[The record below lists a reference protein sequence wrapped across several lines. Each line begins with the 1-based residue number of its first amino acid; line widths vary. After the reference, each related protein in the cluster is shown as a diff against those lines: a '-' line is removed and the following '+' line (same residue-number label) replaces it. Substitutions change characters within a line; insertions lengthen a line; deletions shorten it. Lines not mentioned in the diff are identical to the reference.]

1 MSGSGWSEITTAKE
15 EKRHELILSGPTIS
29 DRIAKTGLDPS
40 LFDLTGLNFLRV
52 SETCL
57 EEVPDTISNLQNLS
71 TLVLHSNKIKTLTS
85 SLGKLSKLKNLDVSR
100 NQLEK
105 FPEEVADLSALY
117 SLNASFNKLTEFPSL
132 LKNSWLT
139 ILDLSNNAFE
149 DFPDVCSDK
158 LCHLAEV
165 RLGSNNIKEIPHSIN
180 ALPAL
185 KLLDLS
191 ENKIKD
197 VPGELSDITKLK
209 ELNLKGNPLSD
220 KRLGK
225 MVLQCHS
232 KQVLEYIRQHCKRD
246 SASTKSTGKGKKG
259 NRKSNASESDPSA
272 NVKEI
277 DEVEDLCNKINVM
290 HVTDSTPAITVDKEV
305 LSVRPY
311 IVCCIV
317 RGLSFNPDTF
327 KKFIKMQNNLHD
339 TICNKRQAATIAT
352 HDLAALSPGSLKY
365 VARVPDQVKL
375 QPLGSTKDT
384 LASVVYARLKSHAHS
399 VMQDKKRNRFSGIHK
414 FLYLLEGQPLFPF
427 LIDGG
432 EKVISFPPLTNS
444 NVTKMSVDSKDMLVE
459 VTSSASL
466 DSCKKVMN
474 TLLLECLKLGIGQ
487 LPSDESP
494 DRPKGNLLTVEQVK
508 IVDSA
513 GILRI
518 VYPARSDLIFDGVD
532 AVKVI
537 RNYE

>member
-1 MSGSGWSEITTAKE
+1 MSGSGWSEIITAKE
-15 EKRHELILSGPTIS
+15 ENRHELILSGPTIS
-29 DRIAKTGLDPS
+29 DRIAKYGIDS
-40 LFDLTGLNFLRV
+40 ALFSLTGLNFLRV
-52 SETCL
+52 SETCM

-100 NQLEK
+100 NQLER

-117 SLNASFNKLTEFPSL
+117 SLNASFNKLASFPSL

-149 DFPDVCSDK
+149 DFPDVCCDK
-158 LCHLAEV
+158 LCHLSEI
-165 RLGSNNIKEIPHSIN
+165 RLGSNNIKGIPHNIN
-180 ALPAL
+180 VLPAL

-197 VPGELSDITKLK
+197 VPGELADISKLK
-209 ELNLKGNPLSD
+209 ELNLKGNPLAD

-225 MVLQCHS
+225 MVLQCHP

-246 SASTKSTGKGKKG
+246 SASSKNTSKGKKG
-259 NRKSNASESDPSA
+259 QRKSNASESDLTG
-272 NVKEI
+272 NNEEKN
-277 DEVEDLCNKINVM
+277 EVDDLCNKINVL
-290 HVTDSTPAITVDKEV
+290 HVTDTTPVITIDKEV
-305 LSVRPY
+305 KSVRAY

-317 RGLSFNPDTF
+317 RGLSFTPDNF

-365 VARVPDQVKL
+365 VARAPDQVKL
-375 QPLGSTKDT
+375 QPLGSSKDT
-384 LASVVYARLKSHAHS
+384 LASVVYARLKSHAQS

-427 LIDGG
+427 LIDGSD
-432 EKVISFPPLTNS
+432 KVISFPPLTNS
-444 NVTKMSVDSKDMLVE
+444 NITKMSVNSKEMLVE

-474 TLLLECLKLGIGQ
+474 TLLLECVRLGISQ
-487 LPSDESP
+487 MPLNDESP
-494 DRPKGNLLTVEQVK
+494 DKKNVLTVEQVK
-508 IVDSA
+508 VVDSA
-513 GILRI
+513 GILQI
-518 VYPARSDLIFDGVD
+518 VYPARNDLIFEEADG
-532 AVKVI
+532 VKVI